1 MHGLL
6 INNKSQIIEAV
17 TTISS
22 LYMTI
27 IYIVIGLGMAMF
39 VIGWFL
45 VRRKTSHPND
55 STLALQA
62 ERLKSDIIVNSIDDG
77 VVVIDNQKVIQIF
90 NPAAGRLTGW
100 KPTEAIHLD
109 YSAVLKLVDDKNV
122 AYPENQDPFNQALQN
137 GKATRDNNA
146 SVVSRDN
153 KPIPV
158 NISVSPL
165 FDSQK
170 RLSGAVGILGDA
182 SQARAEERQ
191 RAEFISTASH
201 EMRTPVAAIEGYL
214 SLAMNDKV
222 SQIDTKAREYL
233 EKAHT
238 STQHLGKLFQD
249 LLTSAKAE
257 DGRLT
262 SEPTVLE
269 MSAYLEQLTE
279 EFKFSAEKKGL
290 TLEYIVGASH
300 EFTDAR
306 DVNSKVIKPLYYV
319 YADPDRLHEVV
330 GNIFDNAL
338 KYTESGK
345 VSLGL
350 TGNKEVVQLYIKDT
364 GPGIAA
370 TDIPHL
376 FQKFYRVNSSMT
388 RSIGGTGLGLFIS
401 RKIIELYNGRIW
413 VESDLGHGSTFFI
426 NLPRLDNQ
434 KAIALQASQKSSA
447 ATSTAP
453 VSTG

>member
-1 MHGLL
+1 MFSITSLMHK
-6 INNKSQIIEAV
+6 NA
-17 TTISS
+17 
-22 LYMTI
+22 
-27 IYIVIGLGMAMF
+27 
-39 VIGWFL
+39 
-45 VRRKTSHPND
+45 KTGGD
-55 STLALQA
+55 GTLAHTLEA
-62 ERLKSDIIVNSIDDG
+62 ERSKSNIIVNSIDDG
-77 VVVIDNQKVIQIF
+77 VVVIDAQKIIQIF

-100 KPTEAIHLD
+100 KPEEAIHLD
-109 YSAVLKLVDDKNV
+109 YSSVLKLVDDKNTLYTE
-122 AYPENQDPFNQALQN
+122 AQNPFSQALKN
-137 GKATRDNNA
+137 GKASRDNNA
-146 SVVSRDN
+146 ILISRDS

-165 FDSQK
+165 FDQQK

-182 SQARAEERQ
+182 SQARTEERQ

-214 SLAMNDKV
+214 ALAMNEKV
-222 SQIDTKAREYL
+222 SQIDAKAREYL
-233 EKAHT
+233 EKAHA

-262 SEPTVLE
+262 SESKAIE
-269 MSAYLEQLTE
+269 MSAFLEQLTE
-279 EFKFSAEKKGL
+279 DFKFSAEKKGL
-290 TLEYIVGASH
+290 TLEFIVGTNQ

-306 DVNSKVIKPLYYV
+306 DVNSKVVKPFYYV
-319 YADPDRLHEVV
+319 YADPDPLHEVV

-338 KYTESGK
+338 KYTETGK
-345 VSLGL
+345 ISLGL
-350 TGNKEVVQLYIKDT
+350 TANNEVVQLSIKDS

-370 TDIPHL
+370 ADIPHL
-376 FQKFYRVNSSMT
+376 FQKFYRVNSTFT

-413 VESDLGHGSTFFI
+413 VESELGHGSTFFI

-434 KAIALQASQKSSA
+434 KARVMQANEQNVVGGNV
-447 ATSTAP
+447 TASP
-453 VSTG
+453 NT

>member
-1 MHGLL
+1 M
-6 INNKSQIIEAV
+6 I
-17 TTISS
+17 
-22 LYMTI
+22 I
-27 IYIVIGLGMAMF
+27 IYIIVGFCVAMLGGALW
-39 VIGWFL
+39 VLRSKKG
-45 VRRKTSHPND
+45 RKVEGN
-55 STLALQA
+55 STLSRTLQA
-62 ERLKSDIIVNSIDDG
+62 ERSKSDIIVNAIDDG
-77 VVVIDNQKVIQIF
+77 VVVIDTQKIIQIF

-100 KPTEAIHLD
+100 KPTEAIRLD
-109 YSAVLKLVDDKNV
+109 YTSVLKLVDDKNTSYSE
-122 AYPENQDPFNQALQN
+122 AQDPFSQALKN

-146 SVVSRDN
+146 ILVSRDN
-153 KPIPV
+153 KRIPV

-165 FDSQK
+165 FDQQNQ
-170 RLSGAVGILGDA
+170 LSGAIGIFGDV
-182 SQARAEERQ
+182 SEARTEERQ

-214 SLAMNDKV
+214 SLALNDKV
-222 SQIDTKAREYL
+222 SQVDVKAREYL
-233 EKAHT
+233 EKAHA

-262 SEPTVLE
+262 SQSEPIE

-279 EFKFSAEKKGL
+279 DFKFSAEKKGL
-290 TLEYIVGASH
+290 TLEFVVGASQ

-306 DVNSKVIKPLYYV
+306 DTNSRVIKPLYYI
-319 YADPDRLHEVV
+319 YADPDRLREVV

-338 KYTESGK
+338 KYTETGK
-345 VSLGL
+345 ISIGL
-350 TGNKEVVQLYIKDT
+350 TGNKEVVQVYVKDS

-376 FQKFYRVNSSMT
+376 FQKFYRVNSSFT
-388 RSIGGTGLGLFIS
+388 RSIGGTGLGLFIC

-413 VESDLGHGSTFFI
+413 VESEVGHGSTFFI

-434 KAIALQASQKSSA
+434 KAAALQANKQSGAA
-447 ATSTAP
+447 ATVTPATFTPSQ
-453 VSTG
+453 